1 MRLAWPPPW
10 HLIASVLIS
19 VIAMALVHLSPP
31 SLQGYLSLL
40 ALIFVFFIPG
50 YLATLSL
57 FPGKSDLSGQRRA
70 ILCLVSS
77 VFLAGLF
84 SLILTATPR
93 GLQSASLA
101 TILSLLAIFLA
112 AVAYGRWS
120 NLPRMRRFL
129 LLPKRGMR
137 STWALPYI
145 FGAGITGK
153 RAALAIVLLAACFM
167 AFVFGPYNFP
177 FGEPVTKLEVTG
189 QNGNWQDQINFML
202 TGPASSSGPKAL
214 DIQLYNKSDLSNP
227 YEEERLWINQPRNNS
242 SQSGSQSQA
251 MNYTGNNSTVILKDN
266 GKETVLSTGGGSNLV
281 GGTQTADRKPAS
293 QKDLQTEKTTSSQP
307 TAASTA
313 VSRVQS
319 DIQVAEK
326 NTSNINV
333 QPSEGN
339 QTGKG
344 NLTFYQADRQEIK
357 HAAKSAPSPIPRY
370 LLPRKY
376 PCHLEQLPRY
386 KLP

>member
-19 VIAMALVHLSPP
+19 VIAMALAQLPPP
-31 SLQGYLSLL
+31 SLQGYLSLM

-112 AVAYGRWS
+112 TVAYGRWS

-153 RAALAIVLLAACFM
+153 RATLAIFLLVACFM
-167 AFVFGPYNFP
+167 AFVFSPYSFP

-189 QNGNWQDQINFML
+189 QNGELAGSDKL
-202 TGPASSSGPKAL
+202 HVTSPASSPGPKAL
-214 DIQLYNKSDLSNP
+214 DIQLITRVTYPTLTKKSV
-227 YEEERLWINQPRNNS
+227 
-242 SQSGSQSQA
+242 SGSINPEIIPA
-251 MNYTGNNSTVILKDN
+251 NRAANP
-266 GKETVLSTGGGSNLV
+266 
-281 GGTQTADRKPAS
+281 KPW
-293 QKDLQTEKTTSSQP
+293 T
-307 TAASTA
+307 
-313 VSRVQS
+313 
-319 DIQVAEK
+319 IQV
-326 NTSNINV
+326 TI
-333 QPSEGN
+333 
-339 QTGKG
+339 
-344 NLTFYQADRQEIK
+344 
-357 HAAKSAPSPIPRY
+357 
-370 LLPRKY
+370 LLQFLRITARKT
-376 PCHLEQLPRY
+376 LF
-386 KLP
+386 